1 MNDPVSRKRWDLPEI
16 AVRRPWL
23 ILVINLLIA
32 IGGVAALFALEVR
45 ELPNVDRPVV
55 SVAAS
60 LPGASPETMDR
71 EVTRILEGAVARV
84 AGVAE
89 IRSSSEENNARVYAE
104 FRSGINIDQAATDV
118 REAVNRIQREL
129 PNSMDQL
136 TVTKADK
143 RAEEI
148 IRLAVK
154 SSVYDEA
161 ELARLIEQDIIPRI
175 ISLPGVA
182 DAPVFG
188 SRLQV
193 LRIILDPLRLTSFG
207 LSVSE
212 IVEVLR
218 ATPLDVPAG
227 SFRTGDQQLLVRAD
241 AAVTSEDDIG
251 SLIIRDEVRLN
262 QVATVVFSPADSTG
276 FVRLN
281 GERVVGIGV

>member
-1 MNDPVSRKRWDLPEI
+1 MNDPISSKRWDLPEI
-16 AVRRPWL
+16 GVRRPWL
-23 ILVINLLIA
+23 ILVLNLLIA

-55 SVAAS
+55 SVSAS
-60 LPGASPETMDR
+60 LP
-71 EVTRILEGAVARV
+71 RILEGAVARV

-104 FRSGINIDQAATDV
+104 FRSGINVDQAATDV

-143 RAEEI
+143 RAGEI

-154 SSVYDEA
+154 SSVYDETD
-161 ELARLIEQDIIPRI
+161 LARLIEQDIVPRI

-188 SRLQV
+188 SRQQV
-193 LRIILDPLRLTSFG
+193 LRIILDPLRLTSYG
-207 LSVSE
+207 LSVSD

-241 AAVTSEDDIG
+241 AAVTSESDIG
-251 SLIIRDEVRLN
+251 SLIIRDKIRVNFIGSSIFANLCF
-262 QVATVVFSPADSTG
+262 VAGPPLCFTAFLGPAGSRTQ
-276 FVRLN
+276 
-281 GERVVGIGV
+281 